1 MQLGQ
6 LELFYYIHSQSE
18 GSGIFGGVD
27 KTAGLQSTF
36 EWKDQ
41 CHLSVLQCGRC
52 VHAIVGSLCA
62 EVQNHEYTSA
72 SITHHGNHVFI
83 TTSCRIEQID
93 CLNST
98 LFD

>member
-18 GSGIFGGVD
+18 GSGVFGGVD

-52 VHAIVGSLCA
+52 MHALLEAC
-62 EVQNHEYTSA
+62 VQKYRIMSTRQRVLHTM
-72 SITHHGNHVFI
+72 G
-83 TTSCRIEQID
+83 TTSSSQLHVE
-93 CLNST
+93 
-98 LFD
+98 